1 MPCLVFLVSG
11 GGSDSCGSGGGVA
24 PDASVAVTPDAGA
37 PADAFVPIDLA
48 PIKGACTAMAG
59 TGAASKWV
67 WLDAGGKLA
76 YASTPTGDHIMDFSY
91 AGYHGGGVALPVIAE
106 AAAQEANDR

>member
-1 MPCLVFLVSG
+1 MSRSLIAWSLLWVVGCASSEPVGRGKATGGDSG
-11 GGSDSCGSGGGVA
+11 EAGQGGGSGGTGGPPRPMATGGSDSGGSGGGVA

-67 WLDAGGKLA
+67 WLEAG
-76 YASTPTGDHIMDFSY
+76 
-91 AGYHGGGVALPVIAE
+91 
-106 AAAQEANDR
+106 